1 VLKLG
6 ELACII
12 TNFTGKMEK
21 KGILIFNFERD

>member
-6 ELACII
+6 ELACMIAI
-12 TNFTGKMEK
+12 LTGKERK